1 MSRYNDGLRNSC
13 CGTDYNWCGCEDIRM
28 IDYEDLS
35 IAHDMAVDL
44 NLNLTL
50 HVDII
55 GGKHTFKSHLH
66 DPQTGFGNMYSNIDR
81 LLEEL
86 KERLRPKA
94 KYQIGQTVWRLND
107 EYEPQSFIITDI
119 DHDSEEMYLDDNQ
132 GWWVEEQLYSSK
144 AILIEQ
150 QIIYWT
156 KRQMKLKDT
165 TVHVKDFDKSTG
177 LKPTILEQ
185 LARIYVKE

>member
-1 MSRYNDGLRNSC
+1 
-13 CGTDYNWCGCEDIRM
+13 M

-86 KERLRPKA
+86 KERLLPKA

>member
-1 MSRYNDGLRNSC
+1 
-13 CGTDYNWCGCEDIRM
+13 M

-86 KERLRPKA
+86 KERLRPKD
-94 KYQIGQTVWRLND
+94 KYQIGQTVRRLND

-144 AILIEQ
+144 AILI
-150 QIIYWT
+150 
-156 KRQMKLKDT
+156 
-165 TVHVKDFDKSTG
+165 
-177 LKPTILEQ
+177 
-185 LARIYVKE
+185 